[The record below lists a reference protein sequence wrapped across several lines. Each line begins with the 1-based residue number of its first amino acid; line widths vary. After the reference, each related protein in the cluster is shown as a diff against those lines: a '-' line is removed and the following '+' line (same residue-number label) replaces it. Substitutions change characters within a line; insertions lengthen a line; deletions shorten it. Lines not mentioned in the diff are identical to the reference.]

1 MSILSG
7 LRRRLNK
14 LGEINARLERVQEAL
29 GRIEGR
35 QLVDAPQSVLTDSE
49 FRVFSQW
56 GEDGI
61 IQRLVREVPEV
72 PPLFV
77 EFGVQDYTEANTRY
91 LLTHDNWAG
100 LVIDGSPENIA
111 RVTAD
116 PLYWRHNLKAKCAF
130 VTRENINDLLTEA
143 GLRGEIGL
151 LSVDIDGNDYWVW
164 EAIDAVD
171 AVLVVVEYNW
181 RFGPTR
187 RVTVPYRPDFVRG
200 DAHHS
205 MVCYGASLAALEA
218 LGRRKGYDLV
228 GCNSAGNNAFFVR
241 AERRPAS
248 LPVVDVA
255 SAYVAGRF
263 REARRVDGTFADL
276 DPAEEIALV
285 DALSVVEVPPGN

>member
-7 LRRRLNK
+7 LRRRLSK
-14 LGEINARLERVQEAL
+14 LDVVNARLERVQEAL

-35 QLVDAPQSVLTDSE
+35 QLVDAPRGVLADSE

-61 IQRLVREVPEV
+61 LQRLVREVPGV

-116 PLYWRHNLKAKCAF
+116 PLYWRHNLKARCAF
-130 VTRENINDLLTEA
+130 VTRENINELLTEA

-164 EAIDAVD
+164 EAIDVVD

-205 MVCYGASLAALEA
+205 MVYYGASLAALEA
-218 LGRRKGYDLV
+218 LGKRKGYDLV

-241 AERRPAS
+241 ADRRPPS
-248 LPVVDVA
+248 LPVVA
-255 SAYVAGRF
+255 AANAFVAGRF
-263 REARRVDGTFADL
+263 REARGADGGFANL
-276 DPAEEIALV
+276 DPVEEKALV
-285 DALSVVEVPPGN
+285 DTLPVVEVPPGH